1 MIKTGQKIQKN
12 RGMTYVELI
21 VVMSIFS
28 TLASVVLFSYSEFQS
43 KIDLK
48 NLAND
53 IALRIVQAQRSANSG
68 LRPARNIG
76 EDWKPS
82 YGVFMEDSDPN
93 NKTIKYFADLDNLE
107 EEKVFDGLSCS
118 GANECLELID
128 ITKGNSIYKI
138 EAYSGSTSTGL
149 DDLSI
154 MFTRPSEAAV
164 FHSSSADLSNVSYV
178 LITVKSPKD
187 SQATASVKVF
197 PSGRIEVN

>member
-68 LRPARNIG
+68 LRPVRDDVVLL
-76 EDWKPS
+76 DWKPS
-82 YGVFMEDSDPN
+82 YGVFMSKADN
-93 NKTIKYFADLDNLE
+93 QTIKYFADLDNLE